1 MLFSLLTTLLNI
13 YFILVEFYYYT
24 HADAAIWLAE
34 LLIHYCG
41 RFSEVFEPLISLKR
55 KVQ

>member
-13 YFILVEFYYYT
+13 YFILVEFNYYT
-24 HADAAIWLAE
+24 NADAAIWLAE
-34 LLIHYCG
+34 LLIYYCG
-41 RFSEVFEPLISLKR
+41 RFSEVFELLISLKR